1 MLYGPDS
8 AKASMCLAG
17 FGLPWNTLVRRQTG
31 ICVRHGL
38 GAIGL
43 SGEIFAALLL
53 VSCGSGDVSTA
64 PVLLQWEDYV
74 DPPFLSAYRKQYN
87 ETPRTS
93 IFADEDEAFAKLRAG
108 FKADVMG
115 PCYYEFPRWRDA
127 GLLRPIDTSRL
138 KNWSKIP
145 GRLRELPG
153 IAAGPGQVWFVPHYW
168 GNTSVIYRT
177 DLAPEYAGH
186 ESWNILF
193 DPKYRGRVAALE
205 GVDDTVPLV
214 AKTIGIDAYNMDQTG
229 WGKVQ
234 NRLKELAGQVR
245 FVASDET
252 SLAQGLASGELV
264 AAISWRVVYRI
275 LKSEGKPVAYMEPPG
290 GPFTYVCG
298 LVVAHDTKDYAKALA
313 LIDSSLSDE
322 AADYTIRKI
331 GDVPANISGLASV
344 PDSVFSS
351 LGLSRDTAAQL
362 DRGTFQQPLK
372 NKAEIVSAWSEIRAG
387 Q

>member
-1 MLYGPDS
+1 M
-8 AKASMCLAG
+8 
-17 FGLPWNTLVRRQTG
+17 GLCVRRGFAG
-31 ICVRHGL
+31 IGRI
-38 GAIGL
+38 GAG
-43 SGEIFAALLL
+43 FAALLL
-53 VSCGSGDVSTA
+53 VSCGNGDSGSTA

-74 DPPFLSAYRKQYN
+74 DAPFLSAYRKQYG
-87 ETPRTS
+87 ETPRSS

-115 PCYYEFPRWRDA
+115 PCYYELPRWRDA
-127 GLLRPIDTSRL
+127 GLLRPIDVSRL
-138 KNWSKIP
+138 KNWSKISP
-145 GRLRELPG
+145 RLRELPG

-168 GNTSVIYRT
+168 GNTSVTYRT
-177 DLAPEYAGH
+177 DLAPEYSGH

-193 DPKYRGRVAALE
+193 DPKYKGRVAALE

-214 AKTIGIDAYNMDQTG
+214 AKTIGIDAYTMDQAG
-229 WGKVQ
+229 WGRVQ
-234 NRLKELAGQVR
+234 TRLKDLAGQLR

-275 LKSEGKPVAYMEPPG
+275 LKSEGKPVAYMDPPG

-298 LVVAHDTKDYAKALA
+298 LVVGHDTKDYAKALA

-322 AADYTIRKI
+322 AAEYTIRKI
-331 GDVPANISGLASV
+331 GDVPANSSV
-344 PDSVFSS
+344 LDGEPDAVFSA
-351 LGLSRDTAAQL
+351 LGLPRDVGALL

-372 NKAEIVSAWSEIRAG
+372 NKQEIVSAWSEIRSG
-387 Q
+387 L

>member
-1 MLYGPDS
+1 MRLV
-8 AKASMCLAG
+8 
-17 FGLPWNTLVRRQTG
+17 GLPLSWNRLKPGETGIGVRRAPKT
-31 ICVRHGL
+31 IGL
-38 GAIGL
+38 GGAIL
-43 SGEIFAALLL
+43 FALLL
-53 VSCGSGDVSTA
+53 ASCGDGSTGASTA
-64 PVLLQWEDYV
+64 PVLFQWEDYV
-74 DPPFLSAYRKQYN
+74 DPPFLSAYRQQYG

-108 FKADVMG
+108 FKADIMG

-127 GLLRPIDTSRL
+127 GLLRPVDISRL

-145 GRLRELPG
+145 ARLRELPG

-168 GNTSVIYRT
+168 GNTSVTYRT

-193 DPKYRGRVAALE
+193 DPKYKGRVAALE

-214 AKTIGIDAYNMDQTG
+214 AKTVGVDAYTMDPAG
-229 WGKVQ
+229 WRRVESKL
-234 NRLKELAGQVR
+234 RELAGQLR

-275 LKSEGKPVAYMEPPG
+275 LKSEGKSVAYMDPPG

-298 LVVAHDTKDYAKALA
+298 LVVGRDTKDYAKALA

-331 GDVPANISGLASV
+331 GDVPANSSV
-344 PDSVFSS
+344 LGGEPDNVFNS
-351 LGLSRDTAAQL
+351 LGLPRDVNAL
-362 DRGTFQQPLK
+362 LNRGTFQQPLK
-372 NKAEIVSAWSEIRAG
+372 NKQEIVAAWSEIRSG
-387 Q
+387 L